1 MSLAVLVDPNLLPMM
16 LEAVMLICFGV
27 AWPLANL
34 RMLRTGKAE
43 GKGMAFT
50 AIILC
55 GYVAGALAKL
65 AWATSAHALPAVFW
79 LYVLNTFSVAANL
92 VLQGRLARRPETPVR
107 SLRPAAEGERVTA
120 SPM

>member
-1 MSLAVLVDPNLLPMM
+1 MSLTQFSDPTLLASL

-34 RMLRTGKAE
+34 RMLRSGRAE

-65 AWATSAHALPAVFW
+65 ALAAHGHALPPVFW
-79 LYVLNTFSVAANL
+79 LYALNTVSVGCNL
-92 VLQGRLARRPETPVR
+92 LLQWRLAC
-107 SLRPAAEGERVTA
+107 RPAMPIGLPTTG
-120 SPM
+120 